1 MSNILSFPTMLKS
14 NATTPIARLADAV
27 RTGRHA
33 QSNVFWL
40 KENAELLGMISACGL
55 TLPEDTLEAYKDIYS
70 SIPDQMQLYP
80 QYYRFWLS
88 ICLDLED
95 IGMAGDHGAYLCKWA
110 DDAGLADAELSDL
123 QRAEARRLL
132 NRRNV
137 GEGVDAGPLGARLRH
152 FIDRSGT
159 FALPNKKAAYEL
171 THIIFYMT
179 DYGGRTAQ
187 LEPDALTSLEY
198 AGVLAFLDQ
207 DMDLLAEIC
216 TALEYAG
223 VTPSAVWT
231 DAVGAAHRAMTLHSQ
246 PGAPLNDGFHA
257 YLVTGWALQADG
269 QCGFAASV
277 PKGPLRID
285 ADSGLQGALRP
296 MSTWLGDTT
305 QQPRKR
311 GDWEAVRMDI
321 LSRLDETKAA
331 VLERAERSTPVFAAF
346 FERFARV

>member
-1 MSNILSFPTMLKS
+1 MSNILSFPTKS
-14 NATTPIARLADAV
+14 KPTAIPPIAGLAEAV
-27 RTGRHA
+27 RTGRHT
-33 QSNVFWL
+33 QSNVLWL
-40 KENAELLGMISACGL
+40 KENAELLGMISACGIP
-55 TLPEDTLEAYKDIYS
+55 LPEDTLDGYRDIYS
-70 SIPDQMQLYP
+70 SIPDQLQLYP

-95 IGMAGDHGAYLCKWA
+95 IGMAGDHGTYLCKWA
-110 DDAGLADAELSDL
+110 HDAGLADAELSDL

-137 GEGVDAGPLGARLRH
+137 GDAVDAGPLGARLRH

-179 DYGGRTAQ
+179 DYGRRAAQ
-187 LEPDALTSLEY
+187 LAPEALTSLEY
-198 AGVLAFLDQ
+198 AGVLAYLDQ

-231 DAVGAAHRAMTLHSQ
+231 EAVSVAHRSMMLHSQ

-269 QCGFAASV
+269 QTGFAAAV
-277 PKGPLRID
+277 PDGPLRIE
-285 ADSGLQGALRP
+285 ADINPHSALRP
-296 MSTWLGDTT
+296 MSAWLGDTT

-311 GDWEAVRMDI
+311 GDWGAVKLDI